1 MRRETF
7 LCERFLS
14 PSLVSVSCSSRGAEL
29 TAKGFR
35 SPLQSDPSGRIYT
48 PLSRSALFP
57 CFCFSPPSR
66 LPHGVSSSC
75 LAAAPSKTQRPFSN
89 VVPLSPS
96 SPSLL
101 PNLAGSFAALSC
113 FLFGGEFLISWYC
126 SVHVCVRVC
135 VQRFWW
141 CLSLP
146 RKFEPQVKLKAM
158 FKGSVHPNKKQT
170 DILISRAERFGGGR
184 INMSLFCFR
193 LYSHASCSVRL
204 N

>member
-1 MRRETF
+1 MNASS
-7 LCERFLS
+7 LPLS
-14 PSLVSVSCSSRGAEL
+14 CPCRVRLVAPSSPR
-29 TAKGFR
+29 KGFR

-113 FLFGGEFLISWYC
+113 FFSGGVSHLLILQC
-126 SVHVCVRVC
+126 ACVC
-135 VQRFWW
+135 
-141 CLSLP
+141 
-146 RKFEPQVKLKAM
+146 E
-158 FKGSVHPNKKQT
+158 
-170 DILISRAERFGGGR
+170 
-184 INMSLFCFR
+184 
-193 LYSHASCSVRL
+193 SVRL
-204 N
+204 AFLVMFVSTKEI

>member
-1 MRRETF
+1 M
-7 LCERFLS
+7 CERFLS

-113 FLFGGEFLISWYC
+113 FLFGGSFSSLDTA
-126 SVHVCVRVC
+126 VCMCVC
-135 VQRFWW
+135 
-141 CLSLP
+141 
-146 RKFEPQVKLKAM
+146 E
-158 FKGSVHPNKKQT
+158 
-170 DILISRAERFGGGR
+170 
-184 INMSLFCFR
+184 
-193 LYSHASCSVRL
+193 SVRPAFL
-204 N
+204 VMFVSTKEI